1 MRDYNKYVLESTAQN
16 RGRKGGICGLVRL
29 GSHVVCEA
37 CIGAPRLVMYR
48 VPSLIAI
55 AFFLSACAQTELQ
68 RPVAPVPAKWAQ
80 AGQLPGV
87 NSAATHWRA
96 FFTDLRL
103 RALVEA
109 ALENNRDLRMAVGRV
124 QEARAQYGV
133 VRADRVPTVSL
144 GPPTGTPIT
153 SGYAAPLISVSY
165 ELDFWGRIS
174 GMTEVARYSFL
185 ATEDARRAV
194 QLTLVADVANAYYE
208 ILQLDELV
216 SLLRATVDLREYS
229 AELIGKGRDLGAA
242 NDNEYLQ
249 ATVALESG
257 RSSLAALVHQRTVAG
272 NRLDFL
278 VGKTNVVQPEGKS
291 IEEPGFDSVLRPG
304 IPSEVLL
311 FRPDVMAS
319 EQRLRA
325 ANANIGVARAAFFPK
340 IAITAG
346 FGAVGGGFASLFA
359 SNASTLSPVV
369 SLPALWDAGRVQ
381 GGVEA
386 ARARLQIA
394 VAEYEKTIQQAFRE
408 VADQLS
414 ARESLAKQMRAA
426 IANKTAQE
434 RRLQIAQGRYDGG
447 LVAYR
452 EVIDG
457 QQDLLLAQQAVISLR
472 KSQLDAEV
480 QLYKALGGG
489 EQRAE
494 KL

>member
-1 MRDYNKYVLESTAQN
+1 
-16 RGRKGGICGLVRL
+16 
-29 GSHVVCEA
+29 
-37 CIGAPRLVMYR
+37 MYR
-48 VPSLIAI
+48 VFSLIAV
-55 AFFLSACAQTELQ
+55 AFLLSACSQTELQ
-68 RPVAPVPAKWAQ
+68 RPVAPVPAKWEQ
-80 AGQLPGV
+80 PGQVPGL

-103 RALVEA
+103 RALLEA
-109 ALENNRDLRMAVGRV
+109 ALDNNRDLRMAVGRV

-133 VRADRVPTVSL
+133 VRADRVPTVSV
-144 GPPTGTPIT
+144 GPLAGTTIT
-153 SGYAAPLISVSY
+153 TGYAAPLISVSY

-174 GMTEVARYSFL
+174 GMTEVARFSFL

-208 ILQLDELV
+208 ILQLDELI

-229 AELIGKGRDLGAA
+229 AELVEKGRDLGAA
-242 NDNEYLQ
+242 NDNEYLL
-249 ATVALESG
+249 ATVALESA
-257 RSSLAALVHQRTVAG
+257 RSSLAVLKHQRAVAG

-278 VGKTNVVQPEGKS
+278 VGKTGVVQPEGKS

-325 ANANIGVARAAFFPK
+325 AHANIGVARAAFFPK
-340 IAITAG
+340 IALTAG
-346 FGAVGGGFASLFA
+346 FGAVGGGFASLFT
-359 SNASTLSPVV
+359 SNSSTLSPLVT
-369 SLPALWDAGRVQ
+369 LPALWDGGRVQ
-381 GGVEA
+381 GGIAVA
-386 ARARLQIA
+386 QARQEIA

-426 IANKTAQE
+426 MANKTAQE
-434 RRLQIAQGRYDGG
+434 RRLQIVQGRYDGG

-457 QQDLLLAQQAVISLR
+457 QQDLLTAQQAVITLR
-472 KSQLDAEV
+472 RAQLEAEV
-480 QLYKALGGG
+480 QLYKAMGGG

-494 KL
+494 RM

>member
-1 MRDYNKYVLESTAQN
+1 
-16 RGRKGGICGLVRL
+16 
-29 GSHVVCEA
+29 
-37 CIGAPRLVMYR
+37 MYR
-48 VPSLIAI
+48 VSSLIAI

-68 RPVAPVPAKWAQ
+68 RPAAPIPAKWEQ

-153 SGYAAPLISVSY
+153 SGYTAPLISVSY

-242 NDNEYLQ
+242 NDNDYLQ

-257 RSSLAALVHQRTVAG
+257 RSSLAALMHQRTVAG

-278 VGKTNVVQPEGKS
+278 VGKTSVMQPEGKS
-291 IEEPGFDSVLRPG
+291 IEEPGFDAVLRPG
-304 IPSEVLL
+304 IPGEVLL

-359 SNASTLSPVV
+359 SNASTLSPIV
-369 SLPALWDAGRVQ
+369 SLPALWDGGRVQ
-381 GGVEA
+381 GGVA
-386 ARARLQIA
+386 AAQARLQIA

-414 ARESLAKQMRAA
+414 ARESLDKQMRAA
-426 IANKTAQE
+426 ISNKAAQE

-447 LVAYR
+447 LAAYR

-472 KSQLDAEV
+472 KAQLDAEV

>member
-1 MRDYNKYVLESTAQN
+1 MVFL
-16 RGRKGGICGLVRL
+16 
-29 GSHVVCEA
+29 
-37 CIGAPRLVMYR
+37 
-48 VPSLIAI
+48 
-55 AFFLSACAQTELQ
+55 LSACSQTALQ
-68 RPVAPVPAKWAQ
+68 RPVAPIPAKWEQ
-80 AGQLPGV
+80 SGQLPGV

-144 GPPTGTPIT
+144 GPPAGTPIT
-153 SGYAAPLISVSY
+153 SGYTAPLISVSY

-229 AELIGKGRDLGAA
+229 AELIGRGRDLGAA

-257 RSSLAALVHQRTVAG
+257 RSSLAALVHQRTVAK

-278 VGKTNVVQPEGKS
+278 VGKTGVAQPEGKS

-359 SNASTLSPVV
+359 SNASTFSPVV
-369 SLPALWDAGRVQ
+369 SLPALWDGGRVQ
-381 GGVEA
+381 GGVA
-386 ARARLQIA
+386 AAQARLQIA
-394 VAEYEKTIQQAFRE
+394 VAEYEKTVQQAFRE

-426 IANKTAQE
+426 MANKAAQE

-447 LVAYR
+447 LTAYR

-480 QLYKALGGG
+480 QLYKAMGGG

>member
-1 MRDYNKYVLESTAQN
+1 MVFL
-16 RGRKGGICGLVRL
+16 
-29 GSHVVCEA
+29 
-37 CIGAPRLVMYR
+37 
-48 VPSLIAI
+48 
-55 AFFLSACAQTELQ
+55 LSACSQTALQ
-68 RPVAPVPAKWAQ
+68 RPAAPIPAKWEQ
-80 AGQLPGV
+80 SGQLPGV

-103 RALVEA
+103 RALVEV

-153 SGYAAPLISVSY
+153 SGYTAPLISVSY
-165 ELDFWGRIS
+165 ELDFWGRLS

-229 AELIGKGRDLGAA
+229 AELIGRGRDLGAA

-249 ATVALESG
+249 AMVALESG
-257 RSSLAALVHQRTVAG
+257 RSSLAALVHQRTVAK

-278 VGKTNVVQPEGKS
+278 VGKTGVAQPEGKS

-369 SLPALWDAGRVQ
+369 SLPALWDGGRVQ
-381 GGVEA
+381 GGVA
-386 ARARLQIA
+386 AAQARLQIA
-394 VAEYEKTIQQAFRE
+394 VAEYEKTVQQAFRE

-426 IANKTAQE
+426 MANKAAQE

-447 LVAYR
+447 LTAYR

-472 KSQLDAEV
+472 KAQLDAEV
-480 QLYKALGGG
+480 QLYKAMGGG

>member
-1 MRDYNKYVLESTAQN
+1 
-16 RGRKGGICGLVRL
+16 
-29 GSHVVCEA
+29 
-37 CIGAPRLVMYR
+37 MYR
-48 VPSLIAI
+48 VIFCFAI
-55 AFFLSACAQTELQ
+55 VFFLSACAQTDLQ
-68 RPVAPVPAKWAQ
+68 RPVAPVPAKWEQ
-80 AGQLPGV
+80 TGQPPGV
-87 NSAATHWRA
+87 NSAVTHWRT

-109 ALENNRDLRMAVGRV
+109 ALDNNRDLRMAVARV

-153 SGYAAPLISVSY
+153 TGYTAPLISVSY

-208 ILQLDELV
+208 ILQLEELI
-216 SLLRATVDLREYS
+216 SLLRATVDLREYA
-229 AELIGKGRDLGAA
+229 AELLGKGRDLGAA
-242 NDNEYLQ
+242 NDNDYLQ

-257 RSSLAALVHQRTVAG
+257 RSSLAALSHQRTVAV
-272 NRLDFL
+272 NRLNFL
-278 VGKTNVVQPEGKS
+278 VGKTGVVVPEGKS
-291 IEEPGFDSVLRPG
+291 IEEPGFDSMLRPG

-325 ANANIGVARAAFFPK
+325 ANANINVARSAFFPK

-346 FGAVGGGFASLFA
+346 FGAVGGGFASLFKA
-359 SNASTLSPVV
+359 NAAALAPVV
-369 SLPALWDAGRVQ
+369 SLPALWDGGRVQ
-381 GGVEA
+381 GGVDA
-386 ARARLQIA
+386 AQARLKIA

-414 ARESLAKQMRAA
+414 ARESLAKQIRAA
-426 IANKTAQE
+426 SANKAAQE
-434 RRLQIAQGRYDGG
+434 RRLQIAHGRFDGG
-447 LVAYR
+447 VAAYR

-472 KSQLDAEV
+472 KSQMDAEV

-494 KL
+494 RL

>member
-1 MRDYNKYVLESTAQN
+1 
-16 RGRKGGICGLVRL
+16 
-29 GSHVVCEA
+29 
-37 CIGAPRLVMYR
+37 MYR
-48 VPSLIAI
+48 VFLLAVVAI
-55 AFFLSACAQTELQ
+55 FLSACSQTELQ
-68 RPVAPVPAKWAQ
+68 RPVAPVPAKWEQ
-80 AGQLPGV
+80 ASPAPGI
-87 NSAATHWRA
+87 NSAVTHWRT

-103 RALVEA
+103 RALLEA
-109 ALENNRDLRMAVGRV
+109 ALENNRDLRMAAARV

-144 GPPTGTPIT
+144 GPPTGTAIT
-153 SGYAAPLISVSY
+153 TGYTAPLVSVSY
-165 ELDFWGRIS
+165 ELDFWGRIT
-174 GMTEVARYSFL
+174 GMTDVARYSFL

-208 ILQLDELV
+208 TLQLDELI
-216 SLLRATVDLREYS
+216 SLLRATVDLREYA
-229 AELIGKGRDLGAA
+229 AELTGKGRDLGAA

-249 ATVALESG
+249 AMVALESG
-257 RSSLAALVHQRTVAG
+257 RSSLAALVHQRAVAG

-278 VGKTNVVQPEGKS
+278 VGKTGVVQPEGKS
-291 IEEPGFDSVLRPG
+291 IEESGFDSVLRPG

-325 ANANIGVARAAFFPK
+325 AHANIGVARTAFFPK

-346 FGAVGGGFASLFA
+346 FGAVGGGFASLFT
-359 SNASTLSPVV
+359 SNSSTFAPLVT
-369 SLPALWDAGRVQ
+369 LPALWDGGRIQ
-381 GGVEA
+381 GGVA
-386 ARARLQIA
+386 VAQARQEIA

-426 IANKTAQE
+426 IANKAAQE

-447 LVAYR
+447 MAAYR
-452 EVIDG
+452 EVIEG
-457 QQDLLLAQQAVISLR
+457 QQDLLVAQQAVINLR
-472 KSQLDAEV
+472 RAQLEAEV

-494 KL
+494 RM